1 MLVRILQTHD
11 HVFGPDEIA
20 ILTTAYDGVL
30 RTLALTNHDDPATI
44 IVAQCIIE
52 LAKRGERDPVRLQ
65 IETLKA
71 LRRDS
76 TGL

>member
-11 HVFGPDEIA
+11 HAFGPDEIA
-20 ILTTAYDGVL
+20 ILTSAYDGVL
-30 RTLALTNHDDPATI
+30 HTLALTDPDDPAITM
-44 IVAQCIIE
+44 VAKCIIE
-52 LAKRGERDPVRLQ
+52 IAKRGERDPVRLQ
-65 IETLKA
+65 VETLKA

>member
-1 MLVRILQTHD
+1 MVRILQTHD
-11 HVFGPDEIA
+11 HVFGPDEIE
-20 ILTTAYDGVL
+20 ILTMAYDGVL
-30 RTLALTNHDDPATI
+30 RTVAVTNRDDPATI
-44 IVAQCIIE
+44 MVAQCIIE

-65 IETLKA
+65 VETLKA